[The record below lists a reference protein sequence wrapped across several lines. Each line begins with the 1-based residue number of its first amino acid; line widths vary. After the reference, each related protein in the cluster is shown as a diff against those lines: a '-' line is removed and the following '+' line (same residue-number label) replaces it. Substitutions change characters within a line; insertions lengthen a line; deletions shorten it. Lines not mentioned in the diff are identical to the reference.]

1 MTTSVVRV
9 KSQTMLPQLLDTFTV
24 PLDLLAS
31 DLKVP
36 LSVQVVV
43 KDFLRDEA
51 TVLFPSSRFHLGKQ
65 LMWT

>member
-1 MTTSVVRV
+1 
-9 KSQTMLPQLLDTFTV
+9 MLPQLLDTFTV

-51 TVLFPSSRFHLGKQ
+51 TVLFPSSGFHFSIGAGWWRPCRLTFV
-65 LMWT
+65 L